1 MRTFLTITD
10 TAALAR
16 ATFPSR
22 RPVALT
28 RLAGG
33 TVKGVYRLEFDD
45 GFRCLVYRW
54 HPDESYW
61 PTRVVI
67 DVGPFAGHTGRT
79 EFARNHELL
88 SGLGVR
94 VPALFGLDPDRD
106 LVLVEEV
113 RGGSLEQLLARDP
126 AAGRVTLDR
135 LGQALRA
142 MHTDIGTDFGFPG
155 HTSEEFVL
163 RRARL
168 ALDWA
173 APRVPRLKT
182 RKDQLEY
189 ELSARHEAI
198 PPRSEYGLIH
208 GEIGPDHVLIDD
220 SGEPVLIDIEGTR
233 RFDVEWEHAFLELR
247 FGDHYPPLRTVE
259 LDQHRMRLYR
269 LAHYLSLVAG
279 PLQLLDGDFPRR
291 ELAQNIVNWNI
302 ERTLNELL
310 PT

>member
-1 MRTFLTITD
+1 MT
-10 TAALAR
+10 
-16 ATFPSR
+16 
-22 RPVALT
+22 LT

-79 EFARNHELL
+79 ELARSHELL

-94 VPALFGLDPDRD
+94 VPALFGVDPDRD
-106 LVLVEEV
+106 LALVEEV
-113 RGGSLEQLLARDP
+113 RGGSLEQLLTRDP
-126 AAGRVTLDR
+126 AAGRATLDQ

-142 MHTDIGTDFGFPG
+142 MHTDTRADFGFPG
-155 HTSEEFVL
+155 HTCEEFAL
-163 RRARL
+163 RLARL

-173 APRVPRLKT
+173 APRVPRLAA
-182 RKDQLEY
+182 RQEQLGY
-189 ELSARHEAI
+189 ELSARHAAI
-198 PPRSEYGLIH
+198 TPRSEYGVIH
-208 GEIGPDHVLIDD
+208 GEIGPDHVLVDD
-220 SGEPVLIDIEGTR
+220 SGAPVLIDIEGAH

-247 FGDHYPPLRTVE
+247 FGDHYPALRTVE
-259 LDQHRMRLYR
+259 LDPNRMRLYR

-291 ELAQNIVNWNI
+291 QLAQDIVDGNV
-302 ERTLNELL
+302 ERALGELV
-310 PT
+310 PA